1 MAKEKDPIADQTLPT
16 KESAENVSK
25 LLGCSGAHKKG
36 DFWGP
41 CESEKDLMKLIE
53 LGNPAFREWK
63 KKQKNR
69 KAISDIMELKLSGSP
84 KED

>member
-41 CESEKDLMKLIE
+41 CESEKDLMKT
-53 LGNPAFREWK
+53 LG
-63 KKQKNR
+63 
-69 KAISDIMELKLSGSP
+69 SGSADLEGLSKAVGSCIESMFP
-84 KED
+84 EREEKAKK